1 MFFEFRIIKIVWH
14 HCAVSKTFCLLRD
27 MYMSVVQELLPL
39 RHSCSE
45 NGRISW
51 LAILSP
57 WSWRTL
63 KNIRFCLKCLWGA
76 EKIWKLVLT
85 FISTKTEDEAV
96 KMASQEYSQDKN
108 RSRFEDIVR
117 YANAQLNLYE
127 ELLNAR
133 TEKMR
138 QIVSQLTDN
147 FLKCFGPPSNPG
159 VVHQAG
165 IYLWSLDT
173 RVSVKPWFEI
183 VPQRKG

>member
-1 MFFEFRIIKIVWH
+1 MASQEYSQDKNRSRFEDIVRY
-14 HCAVSKTFCLLRD
+14 ANAQLNL
-27 MYMSVVQELLPL
+27 YEELL
-39 RHSCSE
+39 
-45 NGRISW
+45 N
-51 LAILSP
+51 A
-57 WSWRTL
+57 RT
-63 KNIRFCLKCLWGA
+63 
-76 EKIWKLVLT
+76 EKT
-85 FISTKTEDEAV
+85 V

-165 IYLWSLDT
+165 IYL
-173 RVSVKPWFEI
+173 
-183 VPQRKG
+183 